1 MSDDLDAL
9 TTASRQDLIAH
20 WEAAY
25 RRPAP
30 KGISRRLL
38 EYAAA
43 YNIQVGRHSGL
54 KPATKRK
61 LRQKAQAARERR
73 LNGGEAAAPKKRSH
87 LTVGTRL
94 MRDWHSSTHTVD
106 VVEDGFRYN
115 KQTYKSLSEI
125 AKTITG
131 AHWSGPRFFG
141 VK

>member
-1 MSDDLDAL
+1 MSDDLDGL
-9 TTASRQDLIAH
+9 TRASRQDLIAH

-25 RRPAP
+25 RRPPP

-38 EYAAA
+38 EYSAA
-43 YNIQVGRHSGL
+43 YNIQVGCNSGL
-54 KPATKRK
+54 KPSTKRK
-61 LRQKAQAARERR
+61 LRQNALTVRERR
-73 LNGGEAAAPKKRSH
+73 LNGGMAAAPKKRSH
-87 LTVGTRL
+87 LAVGTRL
-94 MRDWHSSTHTVD
+94 MRDWHGSTHTVD

-125 AKTITG
+125 AKLITG